1 MSISLGTPFPP
12 CISLIGKC
20 AVLENDPVLHSLRHI
35 RAHPQLL
42 LLTLMIFLQGSAY
55 GSTLPYLSITA
66 IQELGMSDQAYSV
79 LVFVTSLCAVTIS
92 VSLGI
97 LSDLMGDRRTIIMV
111 MAVMGAIGY
120 GAIFL
125 FPSIPVFI
133 AATAIIIPFFQS
145 VSSLIFVSVRA
156 ETAGLPSRDSAA
168 INATV
173 RAFVSA
179 AWVVMPAAVGFAFAS
194 SANMMGAW
202 GVAAI
207 CALLISVSSAFLPAR
222 PAPDR
227 IAGTSRAEFFSAL
240 RELATPLM
248 LARAVSMA
256 LLTGT
261 IRLASTVWP
270 LILISDLGGKTGD
283 VGIVAGL
290 IALFEIPFMLI
301 WASLLKR
308 LNILVILAIGG
319 LLYAAFMVALTSAT
333 SPWQLYALTIPAAA
347 GAAALLS
354 MPLTYFQD
362 LFPGRPG
369 LGTSFNPINSFLGNG
384 LTAIVFGTGA
394 HLFGYSGTAWLG
406 VAMALAGIFGL
417 VILEKRRPTVA

>member
-1 MSISLGTPFPP
+1 MSISWETPFPP

-202 GVAAI
+202 GVAAL
-207 CALLISVSSAFLPAR
+207 CALLISFSSAFLPAR

-227 IAGTSRAEFFSAL
+227 IAGTSRAGFFSAL

-270 LILISDLGGKTGD
+270 LILISDLGGKTGMS
-283 VGIVAGL
+283 V
-290 IALFEIPFMLI
+290 
-301 WASLLKR
+301 S
-308 LNILVILAIGG
+308 
-319 LLYAAFMVALTSAT
+319 
-333 SPWQLYALTIPAAA
+333 SP
-347 GAAALLS
+347 G
-354 MPLTYFQD
+354 
-362 LFPGRPG
+362 
-369 LGTSFNPINSFLGNG
+369 
-384 LTAIVFGTGA
+384 
-394 HLFGYSGTAWLG
+394 
-406 VAMALAGIFGL
+406 
-417 VILEKRRPTVA
+417 

>member
-1 MSISLGTPFPP
+1 M
-12 CISLIGKC
+12 
-20 AVLENDPVLHSLRHI
+20 LHSLRHI

-42 LLTLMIFLQGSAY
+42 LLTLMVFLQGSAY

-66 IQELGMSDQAYSV
+66 IRELGMSDQAYSV
-79 LVFVTSLCAVTIS
+79 LVFVTSLGAVTIS

-97 LSDLMGDRRTIIMV
+97 LSDLIGNRRRIIMV
-111 MAVMGAIGY
+111 MAMMGVIGY

-125 FPSIPVFI
+125 FPSIPVFN
-133 AATAIIIPFFQS
+133 AATAIVIPFFQS
-145 VSSLIFVSVRA
+145 VSSLLFVCVRA
-156 ETAGLPSRDSAA
+156 ETDGLPSRDSAA

-179 AWVVMPAAVGFAFAS
+179 AWVVMPAAVGFAFAAS
-194 SANMMGAW
+194 TSMMGAW

-207 CALLISVSSAFLPAR
+207 CALLISVCSAFLQAR
-222 PAPDR
+222 PT
-227 IAGTSRAEFFSAL
+227 IGGTIETSRAGFFSAL
-240 RELATPLM
+240 RELAPPNM
-248 LARAVSMA
+248 LWRAIFMA

-283 VGIVAGL
+283 VGNVAGL
-290 IALFEIPFMLI
+290 IALFEIPFMFL

-308 LNILVILAIGG
+308 LDILVILAIGG
-319 LLYAAFMVALTSAT
+319 LLYATFMAALTFAT
-333 SPWQLYALTIPAAA
+333 APWQIYALTIPAAA

-384 LTAIVFGTGA
+384 LTAIVFAVGA
-394 HLFGYSGTAWLG
+394 HVFGYSGTAWLG

-417 VILEKRRPTVA
+417 VTLEKRRSPAG